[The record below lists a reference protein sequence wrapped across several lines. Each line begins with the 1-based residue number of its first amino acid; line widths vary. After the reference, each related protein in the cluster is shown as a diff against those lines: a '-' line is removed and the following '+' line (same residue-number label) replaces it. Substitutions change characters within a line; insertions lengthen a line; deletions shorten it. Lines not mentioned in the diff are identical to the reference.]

1 MNTPDNQS
9 GKPADAPDTGIIARI
24 ARLSLA
30 VAALALLGIVLVQGW
45 QVIARYLLN
54 DSPSW
59 TEPVTVALLATLLGF
74 GSAACVHDRRHF
86 AFSLLAD
93 SLQAAR
99 ARILQ
104 ALAQLTIALIG
115 GVMAW
120 WGGRLALDGMD
131 IPAAGAALPQG
142 AAYLP
147 LCIGGMLMVLF
158 ALEQL
163 RRDLSG
169 KAPG

>member
-1 MNTPDNQS
+1 MNTPATQS
-9 GKPADAPDTGIIARI
+9 AKPPGAPGMDIVARI
-24 ARLSLA
+24 ARFSLA

-45 QVIARYLLN
+45 QVIARYMLN

-59 TEPVTVALLATLLGF
+59 TEPVTVTLLATILGF

-86 AFSLLAD
+86 SFSLLAD
-93 SLQAAR
+93 SMQGAR
-99 ARILQ
+99 ARLLQ
-104 ALAQLTIALIG
+104 ALAQLAIALIG

-120 WGGRLALDGMD
+120 WGGLLALDGMD

-142 AAYLP
+142 ASYLP
-147 LCIGGMLMVLF
+147 LCLGGLLMVLF
-158 ALEQL
+158 AFDHL
-163 RRDLSG
+163 RRDLRG

>member
-1 MNTPDNQS
+1 MN
-9 GKPADAPDTGIIARI
+9 IF
-24 ARLSLA
+24 ARLARFALA

-59 TEPVTVALLATLLGF
+59 TEPVTVALLATMLGF

-86 AFSLLAD
+86 SFALLAE
-93 SLQAAR
+93 SLQPAR
-99 ARILQ
+99 ARALN
-104 ALAQLTIALIG
+104 ALAQLAIALIG

-120 WGGRLALDGMD
+120 WGGQLALDGMD
-131 IPAAGAALPQG
+131 IPAAGAPLPQG

-147 LCIGGMLMVLF
+147 LSLGGVLMVLF
-158 ALEQL
+158 ALDHL
-163 RRDLSG
+163 RRDLRG
-169 KAPG
+169 KASG